1 MALIVFLPWPTAL
14 YGSLNDGQ
22 LTEAQGVG
30 LLYWWTLA
38 LISGVGWL
46 VAIHAWKN
54 PDLLEESALTERNE
68 SSGLKKYRG
77 ASFVFV
83 FLSIGLAAEFSPQL
97 APYLSAGIIP
107 MDFLLRK
114 RTISKLKKINQ
125 RVH

>member
-22 LTEAQGVG
+22 LTETQGVG

-54 PDLLEESALTERNE
+54 PDLLEESALKERNE

-77 ASFVFV
+77 ASFVSV
-83 FLSIGLAAEFSPQL
+83 FLLIGLAAEFSPQL
-97 APYLSAGIIP
+97 VPYLSAGMIP
-107 MDFLLRK
+107 MDLLLRK
-114 RTISKLKKINQ
+114 KTLRKPKKTNE
-125 RVH
+125 RLH